1 MRQHKIDH
9 PNAIMCW
16 ETMAMRDGKE
26 KTALLVETDLIP
38 DPNREGYD
46 ADLFQGLKDAAED
59 YVSRQTHID
68 VVVFFNI
75 GDRAAQK
82 V

>member
-26 KTALLVETDLIP
+26 KTALLVETDLIH

>member
-9 PNAIMCW
+9 PNAKMCW
-16 ETMAMRDGKE
+16 ETTALRGGKE
-26 KTALLVETDLIP
+26 RTALLVETDLIH
-38 DPNREGYD
+38 DQNRDGFD
-46 ADLFQGLKDAAED
+46 ADLFQGLKNAAEE